1 MRVSRD
7 CQIFL
12 DIPIIP
18 AGKGEATDFQF
29 GR

>member
-18 AGKGEATDFQF
+18 GKGEATDFQF